1 MNARLYLAKARRQ
14 RNSKRGNGLGKRN
27 AWKGTYLERSRD
39 PALSGAMELEAAL
52 DEMNLPNEIR
62 TVREILA
69 QYDLELS
76 VDPRDETQT

>member
-27 AWKGTYLERSRD
+27 ARKGTLERSRD